1 MIMINFLTMSKL
13 EKIIAKETK
22 SAFDKKVL
30 SAIQHLHPFVK
41 HRLYIAESTRIL
53 PKNMY
58 FSNGIIDD
66 GIVKLYK
73 MGFDID
79 ASEME
84 IKLKLFEI
92 IDKDL
97 DELFQ
102 NESFHK
108 NTVSTSTILE
118 EELDKLKED
127 YTVDGDLD
135 LILNTELSD
144 ISYLQ
149 DNGEHVF
156 VYDDSDSSVLNA
168 FEVEDMSSIK
178 SKNLLGGLYR
188 WLPIMA
194 ADIIDLYAFGK
205 LSYEEIARVK
215 HISIENVEK
224 IFTAVKKSFR
234 NNLG

>member
-1 MIMINFLTMSKL
+1 MSTLDKIN
-13 EKIIAKETK
+13 AKETK
-22 SAFDKKVL
+22 SEFDKKVL
-30 SAIQHLHPFVK
+30 SAIQHLHPYVK

-66 GIVKLYK
+66 GIVKLYEK
-73 MGFDID
+73 GFDID
-79 ASEME
+79 ASAME

-92 IDKDL
+92 IDNDL
-97 DELFQ
+97 DELFK

-118 EELDKLKED
+118 KELDKLRED
-127 YTVDGDLD
+127 FTVDADLD
-135 LILNTELSD
+135 LVLNTELSD
-144 ISYLQ
+144 ISYKQ

-168 FEVEDMSSIK
+168 FEVQDMSSNQ
-178 SKNLLGGLYR
+178 SKNLIGGLYR

-205 LSYEEIARVK
+205 LSFEEIAKVK
-215 HISIENVEK
+215 HISVEHVEK

-234 NNLG
+234 NHLG